1 MGNRRENDPQT
12 YGKVVPIYFELDDF
26 EYADLLL
33 RAEEFGVH
41 PNEYVKDIIL
51 NKDDFLRIYFTS
63 DERSRLINFLK
74 LMYEDVSVEKIVK
87 DLFIEMAEYKI
98 RNFKR

>member
-1 MGNRRENDPQT
+1 MGNRRENDPMT
-12 YGKVVPIYFELDDF
+12 YGKVVPIYFELDDH

-41 PNEYVKDIIL
+41 PNEYVKDLIL

-63 DERSRLINFLK
+63 VERQNVIKNLK
-74 LMYEDVSVEKIVK
+74 LIYEDVSTEKLVK
-87 DLFIEMAEYKI
+87 DLFLEMADNKI
-98 RNFKR
+98 RNFIK